1 MVNQPT
7 QELIDSGLPAVIHRR
22 LGYRCV
28 SAEECKQLMG
38 FSLSGWVVPMND
50 LEGKPF
56 THNGKPFYRLK
67 PDPGQLK
74 GDDPPKYLS
83 PKSGGC
89 RPYFSPLLPMNALA
103 TTRDIDITEGEKKAD
118 CANYH
123 GFPTIG
129 LSGVDAWRDKRNCKP
144 DEHSRPLPELQAI
157 NWKRRKVRL
166 VFDSDVTTKD
176 SVRRALV
183 DLSKWLTDQGA
194 SVLIVLL
201 PCEIDGSKNGVD
213 DFIFR
218 HGPEAY
224 GRLRRIARPSGDGE
238 SFTWTPEPKE
248 SHHKALIAWTVFNHS
263 YAYRP
268 GFGLHRW
275 AGTHW
280 TLAPGKGEKSLN
292 KPLHQWMD
300 AMKWDKRSANLIGSI
315 RAELMTRLEHYEW
328 NLANAT
334 SFRNGTIRDDQF
346 TDDHRRDDWL
356 TFCFPFPRDSWAK
369 CPRWHQFLEETL
381 EADDL
386 IRLLR
391 AAIRWSI
398 LPKDPEKPFIYELVF
413 DVIGPRRSGKG
424 TLSEVLQ
431 AICGG
436 KHGVGLIK
444 SSSFSNANAL
454 QSLIGKRI
462 AIDPDASGR
471 VSDPGVFNAVA
482 SNELV
487 EVKKLYEN
495 HDSARLGVVVWR
507 FFNDTPGA
515 SGGGM
520 EGMGRRIVTFR
531 FEQSVT
537 NPDGQLKS
545 KLIEE
550 AAGIFWWA
558 WSMPE
563 DEMNDALVHRGKV
576 SAVLN
581 ASMDGALERDHVL
594 RFSTIADQG
603 KYKAADLYDRYRQWM
618 IREGH
623 QPASSTKFGREIK
636 KLDWIKPTT
645 TRVGIWYE
653 LTTPTRH
660 QIAIHLGVAIEGSR
674 DGGLN
679 SSQNPSRHHYPP
691 PQDHLQLKRP
701 QREVAGVV
709 SSSLKNPMREE
720 KEMKREMH
728 IEKKNWTSN
737 RPHPPPHE
745 HVAQAVPVFLD
756 GKSGWRS
763 PSGRIPKAGGIT
775 LIAPNGDSHYIDAK
789 RVSLHPTP
797 EKANSHQS
805 HLPELTYGQEM
816 HKGGEVSAR

>member
-1 MVNQPT
+1 MIQPT
-7 QELIDSGLPAVIHRR
+7 QELIDSGLPPAIHSR
-22 LGYRCV
+22 LGYRCI
-28 SAEECKQLMG
+28 SAEECNKLMG

-67 PDPGQLK
+67 PDPGQFNT
-74 GDDPPKYLS
+74 DDPPKYLS
-83 PKSGGC
+83 PTGGGC
-89 RPYFSPLLPMNALA
+89 RPYFSPLLPADALA
-103 TTRDIDITEGEKKAD
+103 AGRDIDITEGEKKAD

-144 DEHSRPLPELQAI
+144 GEHSRPLPELQAI
-157 NWKRRKVRL
+157 NWRGRKVRL
-166 VFDSDVTTKD
+166 AFDSDVTSKD
-176 SVRRALV
+176 SVRRALI
-183 DLSKWLTDQGA
+183 DLSTWLTEQGA

-213 DFIFR
+213 DFICR

-224 GRLRRIARPSGDGE
+224 GRLRIIARPSGVSE
-238 SFTWTPEPKE
+238 SFTWKPEPKE
-248 SHHKALIAWTVFNHS
+248 SHHKALTAWTVFNHN

-268 GFGLHRW
+268 GNGLYRW
-275 AGTHW
+275 ANTHW
-280 TLAPGKGEKSLN
+280 QLVPGRGEKSLD

-300 AMKWDKRSANLIGSI
+300 SMQWVKRSSHVIGSV
-315 RAELMTRLEHYEW
+315 RAELMARLEHNDW
-328 NLANAT
+328 NPAGITA
-334 SFRNGTIRDDQF
+334 FKNGTIRDHQF
-346 TDDHRRDDWL
+346 TADHRRDDWL
-356 TFCFPFPRDSWAK
+356 TFFFPFPRDTGAT
-369 CPRWHQFLEETL
+369 CTRWHQFLKETL
-381 EADDL
+381 ETDDL

-398 LPKDPEKPFIYELVF
+398 LPKDPDQPFIHELAF

-444 SSSFSNANAL
+444 SSSFSNPNAL

-482 SNELV
+482 SNEPV

-495 HDSARLGVVVWR
+495 HDCARLGIVVWR

-531 FEQSVT
+531 FERSIA
-537 NPDGQLKS
+537 NPDGQLKA
-545 KLIEE
+545 KLTAE

-563 DEMNDALVHRGKV
+563 EEMHDALVHRGKV

-581 ASMDGALERDHVL
+581 ASVDGALERDHVL
-594 RFSTIADQG
+594 RFSTVVNQG
-603 KYKAADLYDRYRQWM
+603 KYKAAHLYDRYRQWM

-636 KLDWIKPTT
+636 KLGWVKPTT

-660 QIAIHLGVAIEGSR
+660 QVAIQLGVAIEESS
-674 DGGLN
+674 GGELN
-679 SSQNPSRHHYPP
+679 SSQCQTHHNNPP
-691 PQDHLQLKRP
+691 PSDHLQLK
-701 QREVAGVV
+701 QSQQDVGSVV
-709 SSSLKNPMREE
+709 SSSLENSEAEE
-720 KEMKREMH
+720 KESKRDIKRKQINLASH
-728 IEKKNWTSN
+728 S
-737 RPHPPPHE
+737 PHPTPHR
-745 HVAQAVPVFLD
+745 HVGKAVPVFVD
-756 GKSGWRS
+756 GNSGWSS
-763 PSGRIPKAGGIT
+763 PSGRMPKAGGIT
-775 LIAPNGDSHYIDAK
+775 LIAPNGDSRYVDVK
-789 RVSLHPTP
+789 RVSLNPTFK
-797 EKANSHQS
+797 KANSH
-805 HLPELTYGQEM
+805 
-816 HKGGEVSAR
+816 